1 MIGDWQRDVVSRAE
15 VGQHVMSYLGPGRNS
30 SRFLRN
36 SYALFRKRDPFIQ
49 SSKMWKMLSPQLVSS
64 RDRQRMRTPV
74 FHKQQQIVLGW
85 HLRERHG
92 IRVQHYATQY
102 TQQPPVRLLSHAPAG
117 KAIFQYFQPANEYDS
132 HCWQLTENRCLAR
145 KCPLSRS
152 DIKRLCA
159 NCELMWVGRQEFI
172 FGCDL

>member
-30 SRFLRN
+30 SRFL
-36 SYALFRKRDPFIQ
+36 ALFRKRDPFIQ
-49 SSKMWKMLSPQLVSS
+49 NVEDAFSSIGFIPWSTEDANSGLSQATTNCS
-64 RDRQRMRTPV
+64 
-74 FHKQQQIVLGW
+74 GW

-92 IRVQHYATQY
+92 IRGQPYATQY
-102 TQQPPVRLLSHAPAG
+102 IQQPPVRLLSHAPAG
-117 KAIFQYFQPANEYDS
+117 KAIFQYLQPANEYDS